1 MERDRE
7 KCARKPSKRIA
18 RLMSDEALAK
28 LEAAVSAGR
37 APQWQLD
44 LVRSAR
50 LSAQAQIIQLER
62 KTP

>member
-7 KCARKPSKRIA
+7 KCARKPSRRVA
-18 RLMSDEALAK
+18 RLISDEVLTK

-50 LSAQAQIIQLER
+50 ACAD
-62 KTP
+62 TNT